1 MTLTLTFTAWAGEGD
16 VRAKLKFSSKY
27 VPCSQDRRSSYFTQ
41 SRDDFIAINRR
52 VGDEMRP
59 RIACGLFGSFDHPL
73 PAAKRPR

>member
-52 VGDEMRP
+52 VGDEMRS

-73 PAAKRPR
+73 PAAK